1 MWVKQC
7 HKISHPPVITIFIG
21 GVVTIPKWV
30 VDWHQGESLGR
41 ICVPSPGKAETE
53 TEVVWSMGSQKWW
66 FNRENGWKWLVYR
79 WYTVYTDE
87 NHGDFR
93 NLSNCQRVSFS
104 FSERYLWCG
113 ELEEHEFP
121 SWCLG
126 DMKKVATCGDMY
138 GCPFRTGWLINT
150 TPMKNQR
157 VNDA

>member
-79 WYTVYTDE
+79 WYTVYTNE

-93 NLSNCQRVSFS
+93 NLSNCQRISFS

-113 ELEEHEFP
+113 
-121 SWCLG
+121 SWKNMNFHPGVWVIWRRLQPVGIC
-126 DMKKVATCGDMY
+126 
-138 GCPFRTGWLINT
+138 TGVLFAPVGWSIQPQWSTNG
-150 TPMKNQR
+150 
-157 VNDA
+157 